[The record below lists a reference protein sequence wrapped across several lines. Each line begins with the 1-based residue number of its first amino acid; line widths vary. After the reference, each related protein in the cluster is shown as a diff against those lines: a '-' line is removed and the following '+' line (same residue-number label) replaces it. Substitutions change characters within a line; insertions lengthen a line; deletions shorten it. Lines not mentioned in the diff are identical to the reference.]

1 MISAIVPSGLCRFE
15 RRRPRYRART
25 GSASVIGAKTN
36 SAPTGQE
43 EAMADS
49 IRKLDY
55 FAASVANKRG
65 EGARVLQALGAE
77 GVNLVAFTGF
87 PSGGG
92 KAQLDFVPENAAS
105 FVAAAARIKLKL
117 RAPKSVFVI
126 QGDDR
131 PGAIASLAKRL
142 ADAKIGITAID
153 AASAGNGRYSA
164 MLWVKAKDVEQAA
177 RVLGA
182 V

>member
-1 MISAIVPSGLCRFE
+1 
-15 RRRPRYRART
+15 
-25 GSASVIGAKTN
+25 
-36 SAPTGQE
+36 
-43 EAMADS
+43 MADS

-65 EGARVLQALGAE
+65 EGARILQALGSE

-87 PSGGG
+87 PSGSG
-92 KAQLDFVPENAAS
+92 KAQLDFVPENGATFA
-105 FVAAAARIKLKL
+105 AAAARIKLKL
-117 RAPKSVFVI
+117 RAPKSVFIV

-131 PGAIASLAKRL
+131 PGAIAALTKRL
-142 ADAKIGITAID
+142 ADAKISITAID

-177 RVLGA
+177 KVLGA
-182 V
+182 F